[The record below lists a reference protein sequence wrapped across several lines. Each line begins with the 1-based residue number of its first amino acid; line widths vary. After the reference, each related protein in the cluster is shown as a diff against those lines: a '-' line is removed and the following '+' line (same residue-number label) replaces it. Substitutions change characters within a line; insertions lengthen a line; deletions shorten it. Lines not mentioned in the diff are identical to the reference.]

1 MALTIQDEN
10 STEFLCDLYEQESS
24 WSNKQK
30 PNLNSQNRET
40 PSVPRLE
47 SICRPQTPW
56 TKGMFVSSNIL
67 QRCQKYILLLFLGA
81 FPKGTCG
88 LLLGWLCT
96 GEKEIIRLFRIYWTL
111 ALNWHW
117 VQDIQNI
124 TAVLVQARVCRGQVM
139 NGVLGPSHSGLCTHT
154 GVISPVLE
162 CTVRIFRLIL
172 SNWQNP
178 FIGSMTLE
186 VRVILWERAKWKPL
200 QLPLPWMSKVVAVAV
215 LEVI

>member
-1 MALTIQDEN
+1 MAFLRLQKEEAAELKYGVRQPHSKAYILTYCPILPLKSWFGNARMPLNNSNTDCQWLDRHTLLIQ
-10 STEFLCDLYEQESS
+10 
-24 WSNKQK
+24 
-30 PNLNSQNRET
+30 
-40 PSVPRLE
+40 
-47 SICRPQTPW
+47 
-56 TKGMFVSSNIL
+56 L
-67 QRCQKYILLLFLGA
+67 QRRGQ
-81 FPKGTCG
+81 
-88 LLLGWLCT
+88 WLRDRQT
-96 GEKEIIRLFRIYWTL
+96 QEIFTEEVNFDWKWLFRIYWTL

-162 CTVRIFRLIL
+162 CTVRIIRLIL